1 MGFLK
6 FLHEDILP
14 FILKSDKA
22 GFWEIIFFFFFFFFI
37 YNLVNDTNFERKRKE
52 YSAFYP
58 GQHYF
63 LCFNGAP

>member
-22 GFWEIIFFFFFFFFI
+22 GFWEIIFFFFFFFF
-37 YNLVNDTNFERKRKE
+37 YRKLGKLDKFGPKAE